1 MTISADDKL
10 PLTNHLEEL
19 RKRLVHVLIALAIGF
34 TLCYAFKEE
43 LFRIV
48 TRPLIEVLPK
58 NSFMVF
64 TSLPEA
70 FFTYMK
76 IAFFASL
83 ILTSPYILY
92 EIWKFIS
99 PGLYPKEKK
108 YVFPFVFFST
118 VLFAG
123 GVLFGYFIALPPA
136 FKFFVSFSSD
146 FLKPMVSMR
155 EYLALALKLLLAF
168 GLCFELPVFIFFL
181 TKIGVVNAR
190 MLSSQRRYAILV
202 IFIAAAV
209 LTPSPDVVSQL
220 LMAVPLMILYEISIV
235 VSRFAVRKPRGG
247 KKQVDAEESREIE
260 GSDPG
265 QPATQDVQDDG

>member
-1 MTISADDKL
+1 MTISADEKL
-10 PLTNHLEEL
+10 PLTSHLEEL
-19 RKRLVHVLIALAIGF
+19 RKRLIHILIALGIGF
-34 TLCYAFKEE
+34 SLCYAFKDW
-43 LFRIV
+43 LFFVV
-48 TRPLIEVLPK
+48 TRPLIEALPK

-118 VLFAG
+118 LLFAS

-146 FLKPMVSMR
+146 FLKPMVSMS
-155 EYLALALKLLLAF
+155 EYLSLALKFLLAF
-168 GLCFELPVFIFFL
+168 GLCFELPVFVFFL
-181 TKIGVVNAR
+181 AKIGVVNAR
-190 MLSSQRRYAILV
+190 MLSRQRRYAILV
-202 IFIAAAV
+202 IFIVAAV
-209 LTPSPDVVSQL
+209 LTPSPDVVSQV
-220 LMAVPLMILYEISIV
+220 LMAIPLMILYEISIV
-235 VSRFAVRKPRGG
+235 VARFAVRKSSDDNTEKENKDSGDG
-247 KKQVDAEESREIE
+247 EESNPETSR
-260 GSDPG
+260 
-265 QPATQDVQDDG
+265 A

>member
-1 MTISADDKL
+1 MALSSDEKL
-10 PLTNHLEEL
+10 PLTTHLEEL
-19 RKRLVHVLIALAIGF
+19 RKRLVRVLIALAIGF
-34 TLCYAFKEE
+34 SLCYAFKEQ
-43 LFRIV
+43 LFQIV
-48 TRPLIEVLPK
+48 TYPLLEVLPK

-76 IAFFASL
+76 ISFFASL
-83 ILTSPYILY
+83 ILTSPYILL

-99 PGLYPKEKK
+99 PGLYPQEKK

-118 VLFAG
+118 ILFAG
-123 GVLFGYFIALPPA
+123 GVLFGYFVALPPA

-168 GLCFELPVFIFFL
+168 GLCFELPVFVFFL
-181 TKIGVVNAR
+181 TKIGIVNAR
-190 MLSSQRRYAILV
+190 MLSSQRRYAILI

-220 LMAVPLMILYEISIV
+220 LMAGPLMVLYEISIV
-235 VSRFAVRKPRGG
+235 VARFAARKPRES
-247 KKQVDAEESREIE
+247 KVQVSSEESRELDV
-260 GSDPG
+260 SDQETPG
-265 QPATQDVQDDG
+265 EKDV